1 MQINDIIKKC
11 IEIPG
16 ISIHHT
22 SQNATLILNTDEG
35 KGSMTFFPLFPGL
48 TLAYIFINAPTWP
61 APDLY
66 AVNEE
71 TSSNIKPPLLLNYCI
86 SGRCEMVLNSKN
98 FVYVKEKELS
108 LSECFAQSKYVYPL
122 HIYNGIEFFVDI
134 QTIRSQASWILDE
147 LYIDF
152 KKIAE
157 IYCPD
162 ESTYIETALPEIEEI
177 LLKLWELFPQ
187 PSFSKNLHSSKFS
200 HETSLT
206 GFLQTE
212 DLRTEFLQTKNLQV
226 KTGQTR
232 NSQTKTLQTEVFQT
246 QNLQT
251 DILQNDTQFSEV
263 PEIIFSQMKLYTLT
277 LFSLL
282 LTQKPASSPKP
293 RTFFTEMQVRIAK
306 EVEKIITADL
316 SKHYP
321 AHQLAS
327 KFSIS
332 ETSLKNYFR
341 GVFGQNISFY
351 LREVRM
357 KKAAEL
363 LGNTNLPVSKIA
375 EQVGY
380 MNQSKFAAVF
390 KKQMEMAPLEYRR
403 FVNSDLPQARGTLP
417 KREDSLYL

>member
-22 SQNATLILNTDEG
+22 SQNATLILNTAEG

-48 TLAYIFINAPTWP
+48 TLAYIFVNAPTWP

-66 AVNEE
+66 AVNTE
-71 TSSNIKPPLLLNYCI
+71 TDTTVKPPLLLNYCI
-86 SGRCEMVLNSKN
+86 SGRCEMVLNNKN

-108 LSECFAQSKYVYPL
+108 LSECFAQAQYVYPL
-122 HIYNGIEFFVDI
+122 HTYAGIEFFVDI
-134 QTIRSQASWILDE
+134 QTIRREASWIFDE
-147 LYIDF
+147 LHIDF
-152 KKIAE
+152 KKIATM
-157 IYCPD
+157 YCPD
-162 ESTYIETALPEIEEI
+162 ESTYIEAAVPEIEQI
-177 LLKLWELFPQ
+177 LLKLWELFSK
-187 PSFSKNLHSSKFS
+187 PSFSENVHNQNFS
-200 HETSLT
+200 C
-206 GFLQTE
+206 GI
-212 DLRTEFLQTKNLQV
+212 LQTKNLW
-226 KTGQTR
+226 
-232 NSQTKTLQTEVFQT
+232 
-246 QNLQT
+246 T
-251 DILQNDTQFSEV
+251 DILQTETLPPEV
-263 PEIIFSQMKLYTLT
+263 PEIIFAQMKLYSLT

-332 ETSLKNYFR
+332 ETSMKNYFR
-341 GVFGQNISFY
+341 GVFGQNISVY

-357 KKAAEL
+357 KRAAEL
-363 LGNTNLPVSKIA
+363 LKNTNLPVSKIA

-380 MNQSKFAAVF
+380 MNQSKFAIVF
-390 KKQMEMAPLEYRR
+390 KKQMEMSPLEYRR
-403 FVNSDLPQARGTLP
+403 FTTSDLLN
-417 KREDSLYL
+417 

>member
-22 SQNATLILNTDEG
+22 NQNATLILNTDEG

-48 TLAYIFINAPTWP
+48 TLAYIFVNSPTWP

-66 AVNEE
+66 TVNTE
-71 TSSNIKPPLLLNYCI
+71 TDTTVKPPLLLNYCI
-86 SGRCEMVLNSKN
+86 SGRCEMILNSKN

-108 LSECFAQSKYVYPL
+108 LSECFAQSQYVYPL
-122 HIYNGIEFFVDI
+122 HIYEGIEFFVDI
-134 QTIRSQASWILDE
+134 QTIRNQASWILDE
-147 LYIDF
+147 LHIDF
-152 KKIAE
+152 KKIATT
-157 IYCPD
+157 YCPN
-162 ESTYIETALPEIEEI
+162 ENTYIETAVPEIEEI
-177 LLKLWELFPQ
+177 LLKLWELFPM
-187 PSFSKNLHSSKFS
+187 PSFSENLFCTNSS
-200 HETSLT
+200 HEILQRK
-206 GFLQTE
+206 FLQKE
-212 DLRTEFLQTKNLQV
+212 DLQTKNLR
-226 KTGQTR
+226 TGTPQTEILQAR
-232 NSQTKTLQTEVFQT
+232 NSCEK
-246 QNLQT
+246 
-251 DILQNDTQFSEV
+251 ILSPEV
-263 PEIIFSQMKLYTLT
+263 PAIIFSQMKLYTLT

-306 EVEKIITADL
+306 EVEKIITDDL
-316 SKHYP
+316 STHYP

-327 KFSIS
+327 QFSIS

-341 GVFGQNISFY
+341 GVFGQNISVY

-363 LGNTNLPVSKIA
+363 LKNTNLPVSKIA

-390 KKQMEMAPLEYRR
+390 KRQMEMTPLEYRR
-403 FVNSDLPQARGTLP
+403 FVNSGLPQAR
-417 KREDSLYL
+417 